1 MEAVTTIAVLGVLTA
16 LGAPLFLGTNKP
28 LQNATD
34 QLEGV
39 FKQVRMRAIS
49 TTTAYRVRQTSPTQL
64 VVEAAAT
71 RGCEAT
77 TALTAPVAAGAT
89 LLPVASTRDFTVGDR
104 INVGS
109 LTNLAITGIDEGLS
123 TITLAPLANAQPT
136 GASIELTNNWRQG
149 SLITGITD
157 EDLTL
162 PRARNSQEQ
171 IRIARTP
178 TGTPANWSLCFNS
191 RGIANLY
198 NGNGQIIP
206 GNLTLNV
213 FRADSGGTQIPGA
226 PTGQI
231 TVLQGGSV
239 DSNARTVNE

>member
-1 MEAVTTIAVLGVLTA
+1 M
-16 LGAPLFLGTNKP
+16 
-28 LQNATD
+28 
-34 QLEGV
+34 EGV

-49 TTTAYRVRQTSPTQL
+49 TTTAYRVRQTSPTQI

-109 LTNLAITGIDEGLS
+109 LTNLAITGIDETSS
-123 TITLAPLANAQPT
+123 TITLAPLTSAQAT
-136 GASIELTNNWRQG
+136 GAAIELTNNWRQG

-171 IRIARTP
+171 IRIAS
-178 TGTPANWSLCFNS
+178 TPANWSLCFDS

-206 GNLTLNV
+206 GSLTLNV